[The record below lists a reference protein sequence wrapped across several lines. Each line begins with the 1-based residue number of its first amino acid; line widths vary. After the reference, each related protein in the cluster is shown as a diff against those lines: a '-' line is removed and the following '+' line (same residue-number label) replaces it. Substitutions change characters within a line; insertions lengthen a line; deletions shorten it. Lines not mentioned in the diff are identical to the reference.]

1 MDHQEEALKAYIG
14 LLRSSS
20 HLEQVAKQD
29 VRCYGLNLTEFSVL
43 ELLYHKGTH
52 TTQAIKE
59 KILIASSSTTY
70 VIDQL
75 VKKGCVHRETSQKDQ
90 RITYVSLTDK
100 GAELMDQIFPSHA
113 QKIAAS
119 FASLT
124 IKELQ
129 TLKSLLRKITY
140 NEK

>member
-1 MDHQEEALKAYIG
+1 MDHQEEALKVYIG

-59 KILIASSSTTY
+59 KS
-70 VIDQL
+70 
-75 VKKGCVHRETSQKDQ
+75 
-90 RITYVSLTDK
+90 
-100 GAELMDQIFPSHA
+100 
-113 QKIAAS
+113 
-119 FASLT
+119 
-124 IKELQ
+124 
-129 TLKSLLRKITY
+129 
-140 NEK
+140 

>member
-1 MDHQEEALKAYIG
+1 MDHQEEALKVYIG

-75 VKKGCVHRETSQKDQ
+75 VKRLRSS
-90 RITYVSLTDK
+90 RN
-100 GAELMDQIFPSHA
+100 
-113 QKIAAS
+113 
-119 FASLT
+119 
-124 IKELQ
+124 
-129 TLKSLLRKITY
+129 KSNGSANHLCQSDR
-140 NEK
+140 

>member
-1 MDHQEEALKAYIG
+1 MDHQEEALKVYIG

-52 TTQAIKE
+52 HPSHQR

-75 VKKGCVHRETSQKDQ
+75 VKRLRSS
-90 RITYVSLTDK
+90 RN
-100 GAELMDQIFPSHA
+100 
-113 QKIAAS
+113 
-119 FASLT
+119 
-124 IKELQ
+124 
-129 TLKSLLRKITY
+129 KSNGSANHLCQSDR
-140 NEK
+140 